1 MEALVARPQ
10 PPSGSTSVFDA
21 RRAGACAGDGAARR
35 AIDFMMSRLGEP
47 LSILRMARGSGLS
60 SRTLHRVI
68 RREHGVA
75 PMALL
80 RRARLARV
88 RMDLQAPRPG
98 TTVTTAAMRWGFS
111 HLGRFS
117 GLYAA
122 HFGELPS
129 ATRRSARPHSRP
141 PQPQAQYRA
150 PLPFLTAQQ
159 PKELA

>member
-1 MEALVARPQ
+1 
-10 PPSGSTSVFDA
+10 
-21 RRAGACAGDGAARR
+21 
-35 AIDFMMSRLGEP
+35 MMSRLGEP